1 MDIADIIR
9 VVQFLLPSSL
19 SVWIQRYGRV
29 GRAGQFSI
37 VILLVE
43 RSFFQRRKLKDK
55 DSNTQNNRV
64 EEADEN
70 IDMLQNDSDSEE
82 LVMGAADET
91 GMHENLSGTYV
102 KKAEDGMRD
111 WTETQNCRC
120 KIADK
125 YFNNPPHSS
134 T

>member
-91 GMHENLSGTYV
+91 GTHENLSGTYV

-111 WTETQNCRC
+111 WMETQNCRR

>member
-19 SVWIQRYGRV
+19 SMWIQRYGRV
-29 GRAGQFSI
+29 GCAGQFSI

-70 IDMLQNDSDSEE
+70 IDMLQNDSDLEE

-91 GMHENLSGTYV
+91 GTHENLSGTYV

-111 WTETQNCRC
+111 WMETQNCRR